1 MSPRFKAR
9 RRRVTLPLPDRR
21 RRPSPPSPLPPPMA
35 HRVVGERRALRR
47 TSLLFLSS
55 RLLTSP
61 EHIKSSVSG
70 RSISAQSVDVCPEEG
85 GGGGGRER
93 REVGGGR
100 REERGEATPPQ
111 SSAGDSQADQ
121 SGPQSKTIRLSD
133 VQLDSECSRRGVIT
147 VLAGV
152 TLIKTGLSRWN
163 EILFL
168 FCFVTY
174 KRNRFYS
181 TRSSVSFPF
190 HVIWN

>member
-1 MSPRFKAR
+1 
-9 RRRVTLPLPDRR
+9 
-21 RRPSPPSPLPPPMA
+21 MA

-93 REVGGGR
+93 REEGR
-100 REERGEATPPQ
+100 WEEGRWGEARPPQ

-121 SGPQSKTIRLSD
+121 SGPQSMTIRLSD

-152 TLIKTGLSRWN
+152 TLIKAGLSRWN
-163 EILFL
+163 EILFF